1 MKNLQQ
7 HHNIKFKKALL
18 LMALLT
24 CFSMYSRAQL
34 NPFQSM
40 YFQNRY
46 LINPAMA
53 GLDQGLNINLGYRQ
67 QWNTFPGSPKSQTLT
82 ADYQATD
89 RVGLG
94 LNITD
99 DQSGLLRQTRAM
111 GTYAYHLPLSD
122 RNQKLNFGLS
132 LGVNDGRIDMNKIV
146 GDETDEQIARYNQAK
161 PYVDGD
167 FGIAYTSDNLF
178 LEGAIPNLKAAF
190 FKNSIERIDVDRVEF
205 FAAASYKIYVSS
217 GYTDLLI
224 EPLTAYRKIKGAK
237 DIVDAGFNF
246 TMSNY
251 FVSLQAIYHSNQSTG
266 LGLVFDQKAFAFN
279 FTYNLETG
287 KLAGYTTGALELG
300 LRLKLFRRDK

>member
-1 MKNLQQ
+1 MKNLKQY
-7 HHNIKFKKALL
+7 HHISFKKPLL

-24 CFSMYSRAQL
+24 CFTLCSRAQL

-82 ADYQATD
+82 ADYHATD
-89 RVGLG
+89 RVGVG
-94 LNITD
+94 LNVTD
-99 DQSGLLRQTRAM
+99 DQSGLIRQTRAM
-111 GTYAYHLPLSD
+111 GTYAYHLPLGD
-122 RNQKLNFGLS
+122 HNQKLNFGLS
-132 LGVNDGRIDMNKIV
+132 LGVNDGRIDLDKVV

-167 FGIAYTSDNLF
+167 FGIAYTSENLF

-190 FKNSIERIDVDRVEF
+190 FRNSIERIDVDRVEF
-205 FAAASYKIYVSS
+205 FAAASYKIYISS

-224 EPLTAYRKIKGAK
+224 EPLTAYRKVKGAK

-251 FVSLQAIYHSNQSTG
+251 FISLQAIYHSNQSTG
-266 LGLVFDQKAFAFN
+266 LGLVFDQKAYAFN

-287 KLAGYTTGALELG
+287 KLSGYTAGAFELG
-300 LRLKLFRRDK
+300 LKLKLFRK